1 MKDELKLKLVKEN
14 RILINMI
21 KTSAK
26 RILDLN
32 PDMGFGDLLGIYGV
46 SSKDFNYIGI
56 DIIELYKKE
65 SNYHE
70 T

>member
-1 MKDELKLKLVKEN
+1 MADELKVRLIKEN
-14 RILINMI
+14 RIMQNMI
-21 KTSAK
+21 RNSIE
-26 RILDLN
+26 RIIRLN
-32 PDMGFGDLLGIYGV
+32 PDISYPDLLRIYA
-46 SSKDFNYIGI
+46 SNTKDFNFIGI